1 MKEGVAGYVFLVLE
15 AAQLNGEA
23 VTVTVVRPG
32 RGDVEGW
39 GLRLLLLFVPE
50 MVAGEAAVP
59 ELAMEEVVMELL
71 PNEEVLNAVPKNTAE
86 TTVEVKPLLTL
97 AEEGKTT
104 NESQLGTSNAT
115 VPLIVMK

>member
-1 MKEGVAGYVFLVLE
+1 MKEGAAGYVFLVLE
-15 AAQLNGEA
+15 AVQSNGEA
-23 VTVTVVRPG
+23 VTVTVVR
-32 RGDVEGW
+32 
-39 GLRLLLLFVPE
+39 
-50 MVAGEAAVP
+50 P